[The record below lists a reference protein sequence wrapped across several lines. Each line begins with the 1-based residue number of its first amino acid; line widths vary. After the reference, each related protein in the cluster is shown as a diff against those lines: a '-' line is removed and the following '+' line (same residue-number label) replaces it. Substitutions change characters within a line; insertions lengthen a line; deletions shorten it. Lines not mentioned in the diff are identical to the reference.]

1 MIYNERLKRVKN
13 ALLKIKED
21 HDIVIKH
28 YKVKDPKGDY
38 ITWSEDVYG
47 EKLDGDG
54 SLHDAPIQGT
64 VDFFTKNEYSP
75 IGDAIENVLDA
86 ARIPII
92 ERSVQ
97 YEDDTGYI
105 HTSFVWEIT

>member
-13 ALLKIKED
+13 ALLKIKKD
-21 HDIVIKH
+21 HSIVISH
-28 YKVKDPKGDY
+28 YAAKNPEGDY

-47 EKLDGDG
+47 EMLDGDG
-54 SLHDAPIQGT
+54 GLHEAPIQGT

-75 IGDAIENVLDA
+75 IGDAIENALDA

-97 YEDDTGYI
+97 YEDDTEYI
-105 HTSFVWEIT
+105 HTSFVWEVT